1 MGKEKTEY
9 SGYLNII
16 SVEDTN
22 KNGVNIKREVMCKE
36 RGKRTNDVVSGL
48 LIDEESSKTYF
59 VRQYRTGTRP
69 EDRYLIEA
77 VAGTLEKGEDPK
89 ECFER
94 EAMEE
99 VGFKCDEVTY
109 VGGMYVSPGVTK
121 EYVYLYIGYGKR
133 IEEGGG
139 LEDENEDIE
148 VIEIDLDGIEF
159 CDVKDLKTKML
170 ILSYLPKQ
178 INSIK

>member
-1 MGKEKTEY
+1 MKKELKYEGFLKIHT
-9 SGYLNII
+9 
-16 SVEDTN
+16 VEDVN
-22 KNGVNIKREVMCKE
+22 KKGTPIVREVMSRSTGDKSD
-36 RGKRTNDVVSGL
+36 DVVSGL

-148 VIEIDLDGIEF
+148 VIEIDLDEIEF
-159 CDVKDLKTKML
+159 CDVQDLKTKML